1 MQTIRIFISSP
12 GDVAIERERAREVVE
27 SLRRRYARAFHLKPV
42 LWEDLPLQ
50 PDASFQQGID
60 VILSDQG
67 ADIAIFILWSRLGS
81 PTGKR
86 ILKDDGGEY
95 RSGTERELDLMLKAR
110 TQTRD
115 REGKS
120 RPEILVYTRQDDAS
134 FAEAL
139 RSART
144 TEDQKILLYQKE
156 LVENFIQETFHDAES
171 KTNVGAFF
179 PFDRPLTFTQRLRV
193 HLQDILDRM
202 VGGMAEV
209 IWDIGKQG
217 PPFLGLE
224 SFQFEHADVF
234 FGREEE
240 TLEALHALKQKASE
254 GCAFLLLSGAS
265 GSGKSSL
272 ALAGLLPAIVRASS
286 SAANAEDEPHA
297 TVWRSLVVTPSALG
311 PDPIASLV
319 KLMTGENVLPE
330 LLQSDAT
337 VDELVRDLRL
347 GSRQVFRYTVQSAI
361 EKLSTRQGEQGR
373 LLLAIDQLEELFTM
387 ADLAAESRTSFLNF
401 LETAARSGSV
411 WVVATMRS
419 DFYQLLQTE
428 PALVRMKEGAGM
440 FDVLAPQTDALQ
452 RLIEEPARVS
462 GLRYEQRDG
471 QSLAHRILNDAAA
484 HAELLPLVGFVLR
497 ELYEKSGDERILTFV
512 AYEELGGVEGALA
525 KRAEEVFEQLP
536 AESRAALDSVLQ
548 ALVTL
553 GGDDEQEKP
562 VRQRA
567 AISFFADKPSAMRLV
582 EQFIKARL
590 FSSARDEVSG
600 AAVVSVAHESLL
612 RVWWRAIEW
621 KNHNFDFLRT
631 RARIASRIK
640 DGSPLLAGDPLL
652 DQSKIFLATHR
663 EGFSLEQ
670 LDFIDLSYRNAEH
683 LRLRAEKKRRL
694 VLMGLISLTLLSVIV
709 GGVAVRQSQR
719 AQAEGQKAVREGQK
733 AVRQLALADLQKAVV
748 RNVPPSRAEA
758 LAYLARSVRND
769 PRQLSAGRL
778 LMHRLAEGGYFM
790 PLEQQA
796 TTATPV
802 DLNDRNWVER
812 DPEGRWQASHSEL
825 FSDSGT
831 TEVTIHCKQ
840 EDGNIIRK
848 TYVVPSTMPLE
859 GPVFSDDLS
868 RFAIVE
874 SKSSEYG
881 SSSTLFVYDLS
892 ESSVPFAV
900 QEYDAQLA
908 TPISF
913 SPDGTFLMVDSGI
926 LQLFELGNRGGLR
939 LIDEFEHEDPN
950 QGLRLGSLV
959 WLSEGNTRQFQIAKK
974 IHKEVG
980 RSLSEISFNASKQAE
995 ALVSSE
1001 GIQIGGYLYSKPEE
1015 LKQAGQSQNQPWQLV
1030 RHPKRE
1036 AVLLFFSEG
1045 KNTRLELRNEPW
1057 QNNSPLWSYFCKA
1070 MGSGAEAIFHPEG
1083 HLLFIKASD
1092 AAIGGGELSVI
1103 DPDHGFTLYSVDTV
1117 GMHLSGDGKQ
1127 VVAEGGEGSAGLI
1140 LPLLQNDS
1148 SVPPWLADFAE
1159 ALGGMKI
1166 AEDGGLV
1173 RLTTNQRWSI
1183 LRSSLAAASA
1193 AKDPWADFLSK
1204 FFSLDIKHYEAPV
1217 KGYTGWPISRTN
1229 PDIKTPTAQPEE
1241 AAAAYIREAKET
1253 LAEKKGPMRDEDSA
1267 QDEWTE
1273 FKHYAEA
1280 EAYFNGE
1287 DREENLQ
1294 LAAKHF
1300 RIAAEKGYARAQ
1312 HKLGVC
1318 YALGKGVEQNQEL
1331 AVAWYQKAAAQGF
1344 AEAEYDLGVRYI
1356 LGKGVAKDP
1365 VKGRELYRRAAENGN
1380 EEAINALKRNTK

>member
-27 SLRRRYARAFHLKPV
+27 SLRRRYVRAFHLKPV

-60 VILSDQG
+60 VILSDKG

-110 TQTRD
+110 TQTLD

-144 TEDQKILLYQKE
+144 TEDQKKLLYQKE

-193 HLQDILDRM
+193 HLQEILDRM

-224 SFQFEHADVF
+224 SFQSEHADVF

-240 TLEALHALKQKASE
+240 ILEALHALKQKASE

-286 SAANAEDEPHA
+286 SPANAEDEPHA
-297 TVWRSLVVTPSALG
+297 TEWRSLVVTPSTLG

-319 KLMTGENVLPE
+319 KLMTGEDVLPE

-347 GSRQVFRYTVQSAI
+347 GSRQVFRYTIQSAI
-361 EKLSTRQGEQGR
+361 EKLSTLQGAQGR
-373 LLLAIDQLEELFTM
+373 LLLVIDQLEELFTM
-387 ADLAAESRTSFLNF
+387 ADLSPESRTSFLNF

-484 HAELLPLVGFVLR
+484 HAELLPLVEFVLR
-497 ELYEKSGDERILTFV
+497 ELYENSGDERIMTF
-512 AYEELGGVEGALA
+512 ATYEALGGVEGALA
-525 KRAEEVFEQLP
+525 KRAGEVFEQLP

-567 AISFFADKPSAMRLV
+567 AISSFADKPGAMLLV
-582 EQFIKARL
+582 EQFVTARL
-590 FSSARDEVSG
+590 FSSTRDDVSG
-600 AAVVSVAHESLL
+600 TAVVSVAHESLL
-612 RVWWRAIEW
+612 RVWWRAVEW

-631 RARIASRIK
+631 RARIAARIK

-652 DQSKIFLATHR
+652 DQAKIFLATHR
-663 EGFSLEQ
+663 EGFSPEQ
-670 LDFIDLSYRNAEH
+670 RDFIELSCRNEEN

-694 VLMGLISLTLLSVIV
+694 VMVGLTTLTLLSVV
-709 GGVAVRQSQR
+709 GGGVAVRQTQR
-719 AQAEGQKAVREGQK
+719 AQAEGQKAM
-733 AVRQLALADLQKAVV
+733 RQLALADLQKAAV
-748 RNVPPSRAEA
+748 RNAPPSRAEA

-769 PRQLSAGRL
+769 PTQLSAGRL
-778 LMHRLAEGGYFM
+778 LIHRLAEGGYFM

-796 TTATPV
+796 TTATPA
-802 DLNDRNWVER
+802 DLNDLDWVER
-812 DPEGRWQASHSEL
+812 DPKGRWQASHSEL

-831 TEVTIHCKQ
+831 TQVTIYCKQ

-848 TYVVPSTMPLE
+848 IYVVPSSMPLH
-859 GPVFSDDLS
+859 GPVFSDDLR

-874 SKSSEYG
+874 SSSNEYG

-892 ESSVPFAV
+892 SSGGPIAV

-913 SPDGTFLMVDSGI
+913 SPNGTLLMVDSDI
-926 LQLFELGNRGGLR
+926 LQLFVLGEHGGAR

-950 QGLRLGSLV
+950 QGLHTGSLV
-959 WLSEGNTRQFQIAKK
+959 WLSEGDTMHFQIAKK
-974 IHKEVG
+974 IRKEMG
-980 RSLSEISFNASKQAE
+980 QSLSEISFKASKQAE
-995 ALVSSE
+995 AMVSSE
-1001 GIQIGGYLYSKPEE
+1001 GAQIDGYLYSKPEQ
-1015 LKQAGQSQNQPWQLV
+1015 LKQAGQSENQPWQLV
-1030 RHPKRE
+1030 RHPKRD

-1070 MGSGAEAIFHPEG
+1070 MGSGADAIFHPEG
-1083 HLLFIKASD
+1083 HLLLVKASD
-1092 AAIGGGELSVI
+1092 AGAGGGDLSVI
-1103 DPDHGFTLYSVDTV
+1103 DPDHGFILYSVDTV

-1127 VVAEGGEGSAGLI
+1127 VVAEGGEGTEGLV

-1148 SVPPWLADFAE
+1148 SVPSWLADFAE

-1173 RLTTNQRWSI
+1173 RLTTQQRWSS
-1183 LRSSLAAASA
+1183 LRSSLTAGSA

-1229 PDIKTPTAQPEE
+1229 PDIKTPTAQSEE
-1241 AAAAYIREAKET
+1241 AAAAYIREAMET
-1253 LAEKKGPMRDEDSA
+1253 LAEKKGQMSDDDSA
-1267 QDEWTE
+1267 QEEWTE

-1287 DREENLQ
+1287 DREENPQ

-1318 YALGKGVEQNQEL
+1318 YALGKGVAQNQEL

-1344 AEAEYDLGVRYI
+1344 AEAEYNLGVRYI
-1356 LGKGVAKDP
+1356 LGKGVEKDP
-1365 VKGRELYRRAAENGN
+1365 VKGRELYRRAAENGY
-1380 EEAINALKRNTK
+1380 EEAIKALKRTTK